1 MTYRKVSQKKSNSL
15 KRIWGLI
22 ISLAF
27 LVLVI
32 VFLLVFFKLFKEPN
46 QTSRVMPAKIL
57 NISEPFSGEVYLN
70 DQLGGTLFSD
80 QIIAAIDGSKKS
92 LEIAVYSMDNTSIR
106 DAVYRAAKRG
116 VKASLIFSDKQKKG
130 HDAIFKDLPKNVSR
144 LDISSDIGYMHHK
157 FLLVDRGEAGA
168 KLFFGSY
175 NFTYL
180 QEKYDPSFLLET
192 ARPEIIEVF
201 GEEFDR
207 LAASQHGTMKL
218 DKGYNPFAAL
228 IKYPEGFLEIWFSP
242 QRTDAS
248 LKQRMI
254 DLVRESKSNIKIM
267 IWNFTDNVLAGEL
280 AAAASRETVSI
291 ITDDVNYSVPESAL
305 NLLLAEKTKHHLSNL
320 TILTDVKRN
329 NELRNRFQIN
339 DLNSFLHHHLL
350 LIDDRIAVF
359 GTNNW
364 SAGGFYKNDESI
376 MISDIPS
383 IVSSFES
390 SFDFNH
396 RVNK

>member
-1 MTYRKVSQKKSNSL
+1 MTYPKAFRKKFNSS
-15 KRIWGLI
+15 KRFWGLVI
-22 ISLAF
+22 ATAF
-27 LVLVI
+27 LI
-32 VFLLVFFKLFKEPN
+32 VTLIFLSIFFKLFREADPSLLL
-46 QTSRVMPAKIL
+46 TPAKTI
-57 NISEPFSGEVYLN
+57 NITEPFSGKVFLN

-80 QIIAAIDGSKKS
+80 QIIAAIDNSKKS
-92 LEIAVYSMDNTSIR
+92 LEIAVYSMDNTKIR
-106 DAVYRAAKRG
+106 DAVYRAAERG

-130 HDAIFKDLPKNVSR
+130 HDSIFKDLPENVSR
-144 LDISSDIGYMHHK
+144 LDIDSNIGYMHHK
-157 FLLVDRGEAGA
+157 FLLVDRGETGA

-192 ARPEIIEVF
+192 DRPEIIEVF

-207 LAASQHGTMKL
+207 LADSQHGTMKL

-242 QRTDAS
+242 QRAESS
-248 LKQRMI
+248 LRQRMVELI
-254 DLVRESKSNIKIM
+254 RGSKSGIKIM
-267 IWNFTDNVLAGEL
+267 IWNFTDNVLASEL

-291 ITDDVNYSVPESAL
+291 VTDDVNYSVPESAF
-305 NLLLAEKTKHHLSNL
+305 NLLLTEKKKHHLSDL
-320 TILTDVKRN
+320 EIITDTKRN
-329 NELRNRFQIN
+329 SELWNRFRIN

-350 LIDDRIAVF
+350 LIDNRIAVF

-364 SAGGFYKNDESI
+364 SAGGFFKNDESI

-383 IVSSFES
+383 VVSSFKS
-390 SFDFNH
+390 SFDFNYQA
-396 RVNK
+396 NK